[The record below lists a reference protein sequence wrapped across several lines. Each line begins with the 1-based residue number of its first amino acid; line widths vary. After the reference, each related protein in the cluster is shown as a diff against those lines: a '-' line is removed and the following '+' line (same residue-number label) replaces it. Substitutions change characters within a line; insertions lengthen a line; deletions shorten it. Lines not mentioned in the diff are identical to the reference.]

1 VVRGSDSAV
10 VASFLVESLIGQGLT
25 CQACRAQVSKTSR
38 FCSACGAPLNAEPAA
53 DRRRKLV
60 TLLSCD
66 IAGSTALGGRIDA
79 ESLRDV
85 MLTYYGQMRTAIER
99 HGGTVEKFVGDAV
112 MAVFGV
118 PTAHEDDALRAGR
131 AALEMRLL
139 LGTLNV
145 RLADQF
151 GVELGIRIGLAT
163 GEVVADDAS
172 SRETFV
178 AGDAANLAARLQ
190 QAAPPNE
197 ILIDDQTNR
206 LVRHTS
212 LCEAVEPLR
221 VKGKLEKV
229 LAHRLIS
236 IDRLEATRSAGQLHP
251 LVGRE
256 AEFKLLHGEYAKAV
270 FNRRCRLITVVG
282 EAGLGKSRLGA
293 EFVASLPETTVVSG
307 RCLAY
312 GEGITYSALEEIV
325 RGVASIREDA
335 STEDARAQVAT
346 VVEGE
351 EHAALIA
358 QRIGQLLGVEG
369 GATTADELRWSVRRF
384 LESSARVSPLAIIV
398 EDLHHAELALLD
410 LLVEVARAADAPIF
424 FFCLARPELRTLRSD
439 WGITFEL
446 QPLGVHAGADLIRS
460 MLDGGEVEPGVTEQ
474 VLGAAQG
481 SPLFVEEL
489 VDALK
494 EAGLLRLDRGC
505 WGLTGEI
512 DALPVP
518 VSITALLGARLDRLP
533 SLSRRLID
541 RASIEGE
548 LFHRGAVNALADP
561 PDRELVDEALA
572 SLVADVLVLPA
583 VSRFARDQGFRF
595 RHGLIRD
602 VAYGGVTKRTRASL
616 HARYADWLAE
626 VATTVPGEYDDL
638 VGYHLEQAHRLQL
651 ELGPGGPEARALAGR
666 AAGHLIRASAR
677 AFTLD
682 DERGAAGLLD
692 RARLLLA
699 PGNPLRLRLLPDLA
713 LALRWSGDMGRAGE
727 LLEEAIASARVV
739 GDRRVEHLALIAE
752 ADLRS
757 MIDPSFQSAELTKTV
772 ERAEHVFAELGDELG
787 LARSALLLTWINFMG
802 SRYGPA
808 AHAARRAIDHA
819 RRAGDVREE
828 ARALALYVWT
838 ATLGPM
844 PTAEALREC
853 DELLAQSGG
862 SRLVAAMV
870 ARCRAH
876 LLAMQGSI
884 SEARSTLASAVATF
898 EDLGRQPTVAF
909 CLMDVGWLELTND
922 DPIAAEQ
929 ALQEG
934 VERLERLG
942 ETIFLATTQAFLAR
956 ALERQGRTEE
966 ANAAAAEAERNAGGR
981 MVPPMV
987 YALIV
992 RAKVAARRGD
1002 ALEAER
1008 LAREAATL
1016 AETTD
1021 FTHLRG
1027 EALEN
1032 LAGILKAAGRSDDAR
1047 SLLEQAVGLFDAK
1060 GAPVYARS
1068 ARRDLEEA
1076 LPPRGP

>member
-1 VVRGSDSAV
+1 
-10 VASFLVESLIGQGLT
+10 
-25 CQACRAQVSKTSR
+25 
-38 FCSACGAPLNAEPAA
+38 
-53 DRRRKLV
+53 
-60 TLLSCD
+60 
-66 IAGSTALGGRIDA
+66 
-79 ESLRDV
+79 

-99 HGGTVEKFVGDAV
+99 HGGTVEKFIGDAV
-112 MAVFGV
+112 VAAFGV
-118 PTAHEDDALRAGR
+118 PSAHEDDALRTVR
-131 AALEMRLL
+131 AALEMRSLL
-139 LGTLNV
+139 ERLNA

-172 SRETFV
+172 SGETFV

-197 ILIDDQTNR
+197 ILIDDQTYR

-221 VKGKLEKV
+221 VKGKSEKV
-229 LAHRLIS
+229 RAHRLIS
-236 IDRLEATRSAGQLHP
+236 VDRLEATRSAGQLHP
-251 LVGRE
+251 LVGR
-256 AEFKLLHGEYAKAV
+256 AVEFELLHDEYAQAV
-270 FNRRCRLITVVG
+270 SERRCRLITVVG
-282 EAGLGKSRLGA
+282 EAGLGKSRLSA
-293 EFVASLPETTVVSG
+293 EFVASLPETTVVSA

-312 GEGITYSALEEIV
+312 GEGITYWALEEIV
-325 RGVASIREDA
+325 RGVASIRDDA
-335 STEDARAQVAT
+335 TAEEARSQVTT

-358 QRIGQLLGVEG
+358 QRIGQLIGVEG
-369 GATTADELRWSVRRF
+369 GGTTADELRWSVRRL
-384 LESSARVSPLAIIV
+384 LECSARVRPLAIIV
-398 EDLHHAELALLD
+398 EDLHYAELALLD
-410 LLVEVARAADAPIF
+410 LLVEVARAADAPIL
-424 FFCLARPELRTLRSD
+424 FFCLARPELRALRPD
-439 WGITFEL
+439 WQITFEL
-446 QPLGVHAGADLIRS
+446 QPLGVQAGADLIMS
-460 MLDGGEVEPGVTEQ
+460 MLEGGEVEPGVTEQ
-474 VLGAAQG
+474 VLDAAQG

-494 EAGLLRLDRGC
+494 EGGLLRLDRGQ
-505 WGLTGEI
+505 WGLTGEVG
-512 DALPVP
+512 DLPVP

-533 SLSRRLID
+533 AHSRRLLD

-548 LFHRGAVNALADP
+548 LFHRGALQALADP
-561 PDRELVDEALA
+561 RDREGVDEALA
-572 SLVADVLVLPA
+572 SLGADALVLPA
-583 VSRFARDQGFRF
+583 VSRFARNEGFRF
-595 RHGLIRD
+595 RHALIRD
-602 VAYGGVTKRTRASL
+602 VAYRGVTKRTRASL
-616 HARYADWLAE
+616 HARYADWLAD
-626 VATTVPGEYDDL
+626 VATTVAGEYDDL
-638 VGYHLEQAHRLQL
+638 LGYHLEQAHRLQL
-651 ELGPGGPEARALAGR
+651 ELGPGGPETEALASR
-666 AAGHLIRASAR
+666 AADHLIRASAR

-682 DERGAAGLLD
+682 DERGAANLLD

-699 PGNPLRLRLLPDLA
+699 PGSPVRLRLLPDLA
-713 LALRWSGDMGRAGE
+713 QALRWSGEVGRAGE
-727 LLEEAIASARVV
+727 LLEEAIASARLVR
-739 GDRRVEHLALIAE
+739 DRRVEHLALIAQ

-772 ERAEHVFAELGDELG
+772 ECAEHVFADLGDELG

-808 AHAARRAIDHA
+808 AHAARRAIEHA

-844 PTAEALREC
+844 PTAKALHEC

-884 SEARSTLASAVATF
+884 VEARSTLASAAATF
-898 EDLGRQPTVAF
+898 EDLGRLPTAAF
-909 CLMDVGWLELTND
+909 CLMDMGWIELTND
-922 DPIAAEQ
+922 DPVAAEQ
-929 ALQEG
+929 VLQEG

-942 ETIFLATTQAFLAR
+942 ETIFLAITQSYLAR
-956 ALERQGRTEE
+956 ALERQGRTDE
-966 ANAAAAEAERNAGGR
+966 ADAVATDAERRAGGR

-987 YALIV
+987 YARMV
-992 RAKVAARRGD
+992 HAKVAARRGD
-1002 ALEAER
+1002 VLGAER
-1008 LAREAATL
+1008 LAREAASL

-1032 LAGILKAAGRSDDAR
+1032 LADILEAAGRSDDAR

-1060 GAPVYARS
+1060 GAPAYARS
-1068 ARRDLEEA
+1068 AGCKLDDA
-1076 LPPRGP
+1076 LPHEAHDARSKPIGSRTRNST